1 MNQRNAYLI
10 QILEKIG
17 SPLLR
22 AVMSKGA
29 EAEGA
34 SDEAS
39 KIAGLLSRTVQLS
52 IDLGRM
58 VEIDKSSPDEI
69 ESLRVAMAGLA
80 GPIIASQYAQ
90 NAKVPSEND
99 VRKLTGALEAVMT
112 FSDNFTPSDD
122 HVIRL
127 ENMKANGM
135 PGDVYQINIQYIQA
149 FVPIADVVA
158 SFPFGQPEKKLMQDV
173 ADKVNAKAKQISKD
187 VFGTDLN
194 GNQQKLCE
202 LALVKSLADLYAG
215 CHKTEMNK
223 LMAVQEPDASAQQ
236 TALQSVWESFDTKA
250 EILGMMAQNIVPTS
264 QKSGAAPST
273 PTSAKSTETP
283 QTKPPSQQSPAQSTP
298 AAAPPPASGNPMAM
312 FSTKPKE
319 EGATSPQQPPAAPE
333 ARPPAQATPQAPPQ
347 QTTPP
352 AGNPMAMFS
361 KPKEGDQGGQQ
372 QPPPAPPPP
381 PQAAPPAEPTSP
393 PPAPEETK
401 KQEGG
406 SPMSFFKSPPKEEGE
421 E

>member
-22 AVMSKGA
+22 AVMGKGA

-80 GPIIASQYAQ
+80 GPIIASQYTQ

-135 PGDVYQINIQYIQA
+135 PGDAYQINIQYIQA

-173 ADKVNAKAKQISKD
+173 ADKVNTKAKQISKD
-187 VFGTDLN
+187 VFGADLS

-215 CHKTEMNK
+215 CHKAEMNK

-236 TALQSVWESFDTKA
+236 NALQSVWENFDTKA
-250 EILGMMAQNIVPTS
+250 EILGMMAQNIVPTA
-264 QKSGAAPST
+264 QKGSAAPSA
-273 PTSAKSTETP
+273 TSPAQPAETP
-283 QTKPPSQQSPAQSTP
+283 QTTTPPPAAQPP
-298 AAAPPPASGNPMAM
+298 AAAAPTASGNPMAM

-319 EGATSPQQPPAAPE
+319 EGGTSAQQPPAAPE
-333 ARPPAQATPQAPPQ
+333 APASAQETPQAPPQ
-347 QTTPP
+347 QTAPP

-381 PQAAPPAEPTSP
+381 PQAAPPAEPPSP
-393 PPAPEETK
+393 PLAPEETK

-406 SPMSFFKSPPKEEGE
+406 DPMSFFKSPPKEEGE